1 MLFQKSS
8 LGLLGATFALLAS
21 NTVSAEPLK
30 IKIQWSVAPAHITP
44 LLPLAPK
51 GVYRHYGKSYVIV
64 PVRMRGSGPALQGL
78 AAGEINLG
86 GMSIQALVRGVTK
99 ARLDLKSIAQV
110 MSGGVKGYGA
120 SQFYTRNGEGLDL
133 KSFKGKVVA
142 VNALGS
148 SIDAAVQAQFGR
160 VGMKSGR
167 DYQVVEVR
175 FSAMLPA
182 LEKKRVDLAPLLS
195 PFNLI
200 AKRKGGYKKVF
211 DMRQALGATET
222 LQWVGK
228 ADWISKNR
236 ADLVDFLEDNIRFR
250 TWMVDP
256 KNRDAV
262 LAIISKVTKRPAKNY
277 ASWAF
282 TTQDNYRHPE
292 ARVNVQ
298 RVQRNL
304 DDLNKLGVLKAK
316 LDMKKYVDSS
326 IVNEAAARAKQ

>member
-1 MLFQKSS
+1 MSFHKPLVC
-8 LGLLGATFALLAS
+8 LLGGAFALLAAH
-21 NTVSAEPLK
+21 TVSAEPVK

-51 GVYRHYGKSYVIV
+51 GVYRHYGKSYVIE

-86 GMSIQALVRGVTK
+86 GMSIQALSRGVNK
-99 ARLDLKSIAQV
+99 AKLDLKAIGQV

-120 SQFYTRNGEGLDL
+120 SEFYTRKGEGTSL
-133 KSFKGKVVA
+133 KSFKGKVIA

-175 FSAMLPA
+175 FPAMLPA

-200 AKRKGGYKKVF
+200 AQRKGKFEKVF
-211 DMRQALGATET
+211 DMREALGATET

-228 ADWISKNR
+228 ADWIKKNR
-236 ADLVDFLEDNIRFR
+236 AALVDFLEDNIRFR
-250 TWMVDP
+250 SWMVAP

-262 LAIISKVTKRPAKNY
+262 LAIIAKVTKRPAKNY
-277 ASWAF
+277 ASWVF
-282 TTQDNYRHPE
+282 TSKDNYRHPE
-292 ARVNVQ
+292 ARVNVE
-298 RVQRNL
+298 RMQRNV

-316 LDMKKYVDSS
+316 LVVKNYVDSS
-326 IVNEAAARAKQ
+326 IVDEAAKRAKQ